1 MAVLVWWGCVYDC
14 VGMVGC
20 VYDCWYGGPGICVY
34 DCWYGGP
41 GICVYDC
48 WYGGGVYMTVG
59 MVGVC
64 I

>member
-1 MAVLVWWGCVYDC
+1 MYMAVLVWWGYVYDC

-20 VYDCWYGGPGICVY
+20 VYDC
-34 DCWYGGP
+34 
-41 GICVYDC
+41 
-48 WYGGGVYMTVG
+48 VG